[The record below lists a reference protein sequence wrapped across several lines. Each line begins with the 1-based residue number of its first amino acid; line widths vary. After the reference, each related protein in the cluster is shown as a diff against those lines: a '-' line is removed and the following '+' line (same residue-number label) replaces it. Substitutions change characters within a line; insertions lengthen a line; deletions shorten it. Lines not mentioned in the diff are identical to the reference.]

1 MRAPGIPAPPEVFRQ
16 FLQAGKAFRQM
27 GKQWLL
33 RYRVFSI
40 IGNLPGNDVAIAGID
55 VDRLL
60 FQVLFHHARFRENPL
75 MASTTGFNI
84 S

>member
-1 MRAPGIPAPPEVFRQ
+1 VRPGFQLHQRFSASSSKPVRRS
-16 FLQAGKAFRQM
+16 GKW
-27 GKQWLL
+27 GNSGCSD
-33 RYRVFSI
+33 RVFSI